1 MRWLVVGVCLLT
13 ATALAAPGLSRMPDA
28 PPPVPA
34 LPSDAPP
41 EVVRGERL
49 YRVAACVGCHS
60 PPFRDAQHPAGGRD
74 LPTAFGTFYAP
85 NISPSPTTGI
95 GTWAYDDFVRAMR
108 EGIGPDGRKYWPT
121 FPYMAYTGMSDQDL
135 ADLWAYLRSQ
145 PAVEAQEP
153 PHEILPR
160 YRGLLGVW
168 RMLSFREGRV
178 VDDPTQSEAWNR
190 GRYIVRAYGY
200 CDQCHTPRTSTGM
213 LVRKHDLAGGANPGK
228 GEVHPNLTPD
238 PNVGLGRWTE
248 DDIVRFMLTGIKP
261 NGEAADH
268 QQVMAEK
275 VADSFS
281 YLGEDDARAVAVYLK
296 ALPPNDFDPA
306 TLVRPR
312 R

>member
-1 MRWLVVGVCLLT
+1 
-13 ATALAAPGLSRMPDA
+13 
-28 PPPVPA
+28 
-34 LPSDAPP
+34 
-41 EVVRGERL
+41 
-49 YRVAACVGCHS
+49 
-60 PPFRDAQHPAGGRD
+60 
-74 LPTAFGTFYAP
+74 
-85 NISPSPTTGI
+85 
-95 GTWAYDDFVRAMR
+95 
-108 EGIGPDGRKYWPT
+108 
-121 FPYMAYTGMSDQDL
+121 
-135 ADLWAYLRSQ
+135 
-145 PAVEAQEP
+145 
-153 PHEILPR
+153 
-160 YRGLLGVW
+160 
-168 RMLSFREGRV
+168 
-178 VDDPTQSEAWNR
+178 
-190 GRYIVRAYGY
+190 
-200 CDQCHTPRTSTGM
+200 M